1 VSPRHLAEYVL
12 PDGLPRPRLRGWL
25 HLGAVPVAVALGVLL
40 VILAPDGRATLAAA
54 IYAVTVVGLFATSG
68 IYHRGRWE
76 PAVRAWLQRVDHA
89 MIFVLIAGTYTPI
102 CLLAIGGAMG
112 TVLLIVVW
120 SAAAAG
126 AAVNLLP
133 WRLPRWVEVAIY
145 LLMGWAAVVAVPGLV
160 AGIGIVPC
168 LLVLLGGLLY
178 TVGAVIY
185 ALKRPDPLP
194 STFGYH
200 EIFHAFT
207 VVAAILHYIAMWFAV
222 FYTGTGAWL
231 AATGG

>member
-1 VSPRHLAEYVL
+1 MAEYLL

-40 VILAPDGRATLAAA
+40 VVLAPDGRATLAAA
-54 IYAVTVVGLFATSG
+54 IYALAVVGLFATSG

-89 MIFVLIAGTYTPI
+89 MIFILIAGTYTPI
-102 CLLAIGGAMG
+102 CLLAIGGTMG
-112 TVLLIVVW
+112 TVLLAVVW

-133 WRLPRWVEVAIY
+133 WSLPRWVAIAIY

-160 AGIGIVPC
+160 AGVGIVAC

-178 TVGAVIY
+178 TTGAVVY
-185 ALKRPDPLP
+185 ALRRPDPLP

-200 EIFHAFT
+200 EIFHACT
-207 VVAAILHYIAMWFAV
+207 IVAAAAHYAVIAFWVLPSA
-222 FYTGTGAWL
+222 
-231 AATGG
+231 

>member
-1 VSPRHLAEYVL
+1 MSPRQIAVYLL

-25 HLGAVPVAVALGVLL
+25 HLGAVPVAVTLGVLL
-40 VILAPDGRATLAAA
+40 VIFAPPGRATLAAA
-54 IYAVTVVGLFATSG
+54 IYAAAVVGLFATSG

-102 CLLAIGGAMG
+102 CLLAIGGTTG
-112 TVLLIVVW
+112 TVLLVVVW

-133 WRLPRWVEVAIY
+133 WRLPRWIGVAIY

-178 TVGAVIY
+178 TAGAVIY
-185 ALKRPDPLP
+185 ALRRPDPLP

-200 EIFHAFT
+200 EIFHACT
-207 VVAAILHYIAMWFAV
+207 IVAAAAHYAVIAFWV
-222 FYTGTGAWL
+222 L
-231 AATGG
+231 PHAA

>member
-1 VSPRHLAEYVL
+1 MSARHIAEYML

-40 VILAPDGRATLAAA
+40 VVLAPDGRATLAAA
-54 IYAVTVVGLFATSG
+54 IYALAVVGLFATSG

-89 MIFVLIAGTYTPI
+89 MIFILIAGTYTPI
-102 CLLAIGGAMG
+102 CLLAIGGTMG
-112 TVLLIVVW
+112 TVLLAVVW

-133 WRLPRWVEVAIY
+133 WSLPRWVAIAIY

-160 AGIGIVPC
+160 AGVGIVAC

-178 TVGAVIY
+178 TTGAVVY
-185 ALKRPDPLP
+185 ALRRPDPLP

-200 EIFHAFT
+200 EIFHACT
-207 VVAAILHYIAMWFAV
+207 IVAAAAHYAVIAFWVLPSA
-222 FYTGTGAWL
+222 
-231 AATGG
+231 